1 MQKRRRKR
9 AVCPSVVRP
18 LLRPPPVRPSL
29 RLSAVC
35 LWAPK
40 SPKAE
45 QCHEQSRRSIIRETF
60 SFFSL
65 ERGKIAR
72 RVTTTTKEG
81 NSLLWLAFSSCY
93 SQPRRRRG
101 GSRLPLALLL
111 LPLPFTRT
119 TALNKAATAA
129 ALPLLSRVPTP
140 RLATLCILCRE
151 PAASAAMPYVPV
163 SRPKTH
169 KLFFR
174 PMRRPRPPSSLS
186 FSSLEEEKGERV
198 SGHRGHRR
206 KFGFR
211 LHRV

>member
-1 MQKRRRKR
+1 MLACRKCLFDDPLGARRPQGKDTFCNYCTTFCTR
-9 AVCPSVVRP
+9 ASALSSGRRGHRPSFVAFQRPHPLLCDLLRFSRESEKLPTCKEGARCKNAGERGLSVRPSV
-18 LLRPPPVRPSL
+18 VRPSL

-93 SQPRRRRG
+93 SQ
-101 GSRLPLALLL
+101 A
-111 LPLPFTRT
+111 
-119 TALNKAATAA
+119 AATGRK
-129 ALPLLSRVPTP
+129 S
-140 RLATLCILCRE
+140 LASGTF
-151 PAASAAMPYVPV
+151 
-163 SRPKTH
+163 T
-169 KLFFR
+169 
-174 PMRRPRPPSSLS
+174 PPSPIYKADCS
-186 FSSLEEEKGERV
+186 K
-198 SGHRGHRR
+198 
-206 KFGFR
+206 
-211 LHRV
+211 

>member
-18 LLRPPPVRPSL
+18 PFHPPPVRPSL

-81 NSLLWLAFSSCY
+81 NLLLWLAFSSCY
-93 SQPRRRRG
+93 SQAAARG
-101 GSRLPLALLL
+101 GSRLPLALSL
-111 LPLPFTRT
+111 LPLPFTRP
-119 TALNKAATAA
+119 TALNKAGTAA
-129 ALPLLSRVPTP
+129 ALPLLSRPPDWP
-140 RLATLCILCRE
+140 RCVFYAANLRPQPQCHMFRSPAQRPINCSLGRCVDLGLRPLFLFSRGGKRRE
-151 PAASAAMPYVPV
+151 
-163 SRPKTH
+163 
-169 KLFFR
+169 
-174 PMRRPRPPSSLS
+174 
-186 FSSLEEEKGERV
+186 
-198 SGHRGHRR
+198 
-206 KFGFR
+206 
-211 LHRV
+211 

>member
-18 LLRPPPVRPSL
+18 PFHPPPVRPSL

-111 LPLPFTRT
+111 LPLPFTRP

-129 ALPLLSRVPTP
+129 PLPLLSRPPIGHAVYSMP
-140 RLATLCILCRE
+140 RTCGH
-151 PAASAAMPYVPV
+151 
-163 SRPKTH
+163 SRNAICSGLPPKD
-169 KLFFR
+169 
-174 PMRRPRPPSSLS
+174 P
-186 FSSLEEEKGERV
+186 
-198 SGHRGHRR
+198 
-206 KFGFR
+206 
-211 LHRV
+211 

>member
-18 LLRPPPVRPSL
+18 PFHPPPVRPSL

-81 NSLLWLAFSSCY
+81 NLLLWLAFSSCY
-93 SQPRRRRG
+93 SQ
-101 GSRLPLALLL
+101 
-111 LPLPFTRT
+111 
-119 TALNKAATAA
+119 AA
-129 ALPLLSRVPTP
+129 ARGKS
-140 RLATLCILCRE
+140 LASGTF
-151 PAASAAMPYVPV
+151 
-163 SRPKTH
+163 T
-169 KLFFR
+169 
-174 PMRRPRPPSSLS
+174 PPSPIYKADCS
-186 FSSLEEEKGERV
+186 K
-198 SGHRGHRR
+198 
-206 KFGFR
+206 
-211 LHRV
+211 